1 MGYYICS
8 CSKEKQKICSIN
20 HPRWIHLCKKANY
33 AKDDGDRDFNKAMQ
47 RSLKSQYF
55 PNGDQFWR

>member
-8 CSKEKQKICSIN
+8 CSKEKQSLCNNN
-20 HPRWIHLCKKANY
+20 HPSRIHLCNKAKY
-33 AKDDGDRDFNKAMQ
+33 IKDDGDRDFDKAMQ
-47 RSLKSQYF
+47 RSLKSQYL